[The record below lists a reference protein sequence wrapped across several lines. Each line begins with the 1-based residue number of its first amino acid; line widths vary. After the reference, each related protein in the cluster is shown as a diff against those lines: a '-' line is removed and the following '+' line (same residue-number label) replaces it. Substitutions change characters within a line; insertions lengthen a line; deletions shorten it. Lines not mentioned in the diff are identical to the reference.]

1 MKPTLARRTVLAA
14 SLAAATSLALPLTA
28 RAQALKG
35 GRLRVAIL
43 ADMVNFDP
51 AQFSS
56 QNFPLIKSLYD
67 SLIEYTAEGQ
77 AVPSLATAWTI
88 GAGNNSVTLTPAPVG
103 PRLRREH
110 LVALQKL
117 LVALTERVARAPQL
131 RVAAALVARTH
142 ARRRVA
148 DGVLEGTLVAVDFE
162 AQKLRIRIDNQR
174 VVPGSFL
181 RFLEKDLL
189 ANLTKRARFLG
200 LHVRADRAS
209 WLAWA
214 EVNGVHPG
222 VIAVVRA
229 HERAFDDIPPRS
241 WTYAAQVLSALR
253 PEEIENGVL
262 VRDAL
267 GGYLPPSWVEVLL
280 AAKDAWSSR
289 LPFDVRALLA
299 EYGPGT
305 AAARELARARE
316 RGETDRFDE
325 VVARLAPLLAGPEVA
340 VLAAQGRLS
349 LAAFEALCA
358 DLPGD
363 HRERLEEALGNNPT
377 ATGLVDIR
385 PEELLQRYAGSAAER
400 RVLAWRADPLK
411 RYRVGLAVTALRAHL
426 EQQHTLAELRRSNV
440 ARVCLGQLLTHLPE
454 AWALRL
460 VETLKKTGITPIR
473 PQCATP
479 APSPART
486 GRPRARSGRGSTPS
500 CGIPSSSSDIHST
513 PPSSGASPRSR
524 IPRSSA
530 WRCRSTTA
538 ASTSTSTSTPSRAS
552 RSTSAAC
559 SSTRSTT
566 WRSAT

>member
-1 MKPTLARRTVLAA
+1 MPKPRAQ
-14 SLAAATSLALPLTA
+14 SGALP
-28 RAQALKG
+28 
-35 GRLRVAIL
+35 
-43 ADMVNFDP
+43 
-51 AQFSS
+51 
-56 QNFPLIKSLYD
+56 
-67 SLIEYTAEGQ
+67 
-77 AVPSLATAWTI
+77 
-88 GAGNNSVTLTPAPVG
+88 PAPAVHHVEPHPSAIPIG
-103 PRLRREH
+103 PRLEAVLEIAYRARRPVLLEGPTGIGKSE
-110 LVALQKL
+110 LVRGLADRLGIGTVVLDLSLLEPPDLVGLPVIQNGRTAYAAPEVLPQGGAGILMLEELNRAERYIQQPALQL
-117 LVALTERVARAPQL
+117 LS
-131 RVAAALVARTH
+131 
-142 ARRRVA
+142 ARRLHQYELPPDWVCFAAINPESA
-148 DGVLEGTLVAVDFE
+148 DYQVTPLDRAL
-162 AQKLRIRIDNQR
+162 
-174 VVPGSFL
+174 
-181 RFLEKDLL
+181 
-189 ANLTKRARFLG
+189 RARFLG

-473 PQCATP
+473 PQ
-479 APSPART
+479 
-486 GRPRARSGRGSTPS
+486 
-500 CGIPSSSSDIHST
+500 
-513 PPSSGASPRSR
+513 
-524 IPRSSA
+524 
-530 WRCRSTTA
+530 
-538 ASTSTSTSTPSRAS
+538 
-552 RSTSAAC
+552 
-559 SSTRSTT
+559 
-566 WRSAT
+566 